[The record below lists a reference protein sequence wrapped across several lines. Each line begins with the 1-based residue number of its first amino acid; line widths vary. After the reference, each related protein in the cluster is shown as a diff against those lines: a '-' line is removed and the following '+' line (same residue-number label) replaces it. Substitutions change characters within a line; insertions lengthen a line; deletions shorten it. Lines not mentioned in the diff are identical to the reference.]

1 MAGQRRVA
9 IGGGRGQQAGAEGQA
24 QSCAGPYVGHTRVRH
39 HRSVAVAA
47 APAAC
52 LALEV
57 QCQCPTA
64 PGFLDL
70 SLYLGWQ

>member
-1 MAGQRRVA
+1 MA

-24 QSCAGPYVGHTRVRH
+24 KSRAGPYIGHACVRH
-39 HRSVAVAA
+39 HRTVAVAA

-57 QCQCPTA
+57 QCQCPAA

-70 SLYLGWQ
+70 SLYLGCQ

>member
-1 MAGQRRVA
+1 MAGQRGVA
-9 IGGGRGQQAGAEGQA
+9 IGGSRGQQAGAEGQA
-24 QSCAGPYVGHTRVRH
+24 KSRAGPYVGHTRVRH
-39 HRSVAVAA
+39 HRTVAVAA

-57 QCQCPTA
+57 QCQCPAA